1 MMNLNRLKKD
11 NNYDI
16 YFFSNISD
24 KFCTR
29 MRISKPEESDSKR
42 LVVLAGDRE
51 SGDTCR
57 TFIFHKENHTLG
69 NALRHV
75 LLMNPRVMFAGY
87 SIPHPAED
95 QMHLRIQTVEDY
107 PAQEALKQ
115 ALHDLKSL
123 ATVSKQKFLE
133 AASDYKQQNPNYLQ
147 QD

>member
-1 MMNLNRLKKD
+1 MTVTKPEAADGGNRLG
-11 NNYDI
+11 
-16 YFFSNISD
+16 
-24 KFCTR
+24 
-29 MRISKPEESDSKR
+29 
-42 LVVLAGDRE
+42 VLAGDRD

-123 ATVSKQKFLE
+123 ATISKQKFLDSVNE
-133 AASDYKQQNPNYLQ
+133 YKQQNPDHVKIDN
-147 QD
+147 

>member
-1 MMNLNRLKKD
+1 MPAGQCL
-11 NNYDI
+11 
-16 YFFSNISD
+16 
-24 KFCTR
+24 TVTP
-29 MRISKPEESDSKR
+29 PEVAAEKR

-51 SGDTCR
+51 AGDTCR

-75 LLMNPRVMFAGY
+75 LLQNPRVMFAGY

-115 ALHDLKSL
+115 ALVDLKSL
-123 ATVSKQKFLE
+123 ATISKQKFLDAVTE
-133 AASDYKQQNPNYLQ
+133 YKQEHL
-147 QD
+147 DGTKMEV

>member
-1 MMNLNRLKKD
+1 M
-11 NNYDI
+11 
-16 YFFSNISD
+16 
-24 KFCTR
+24 TVT
-29 MRISKPEESDSKR
+29 KPEPADGGNR
-42 LVVLAGDRE
+42 LVVLAGDRD

-95 QMHLRIQTVEDY
+95 QMNIRIQTVEDY

-115 ALHDLKSL
+115 ALLDLKSL
-123 ATVSKQKFLE
+123 ATISKQKFLDAVIE
-133 AASDYKQQNPNYLQ
+133 YKQEHP
-147 QD
+147 DCTKTEV

>member
-1 MMNLNRLKKD
+1 MPVSR
-11 NNYDI
+11 
-16 YFFSNISD
+16 
-24 KFCTR
+24 
-29 MRISKPEESDSKR
+29 PEPADSKR
-42 LVVLAGDRE
+42 LVVLAGDRD

-95 QMHLRIQTVEDY
+95 QMHLRIQTIEDY

-115 ALHDLKSL
+115 ALQDLKAL
-123 ATVSKQKFLE
+123 ATISKQKFCDAVSE
-133 AASDYKQQNPNYLQ
+133 YQSQNPSCMN
-147 QD
+147 

>member
-1 MMNLNRLKKD
+1 M
-11 NNYDI
+11 
-16 YFFSNISD
+16 
-24 KFCTR
+24 TVT
-29 MRISKPEESDSKR
+29 KPEAADGGNR
-42 LVVLAGDRE
+42 LVVLAGDRD

-95 QMHLRIQTVEDY
+95 QMNLRIQTMEDY

-115 ALHDLKSL
+115 ALLDLKSL
-123 ATVSKQKFLE
+123 ATISKQKFHDAVTE
-133 AASDYKQQNPNYLQ
+133 YKQEHPTKTKTEA
-147 QD
+147 

>member
-1 MMNLNRLKKD
+1 MM
-11 NNYDI
+11 
-16 YFFSNISD
+16 SQV
-24 KFCTR
+24 TP
-29 MRISKPEESDSKR
+29 PEPGDARR

-123 ATVSKQKFLE
+123 ATVSKQKFLDSVNE
-133 AASDYKQQNPNYLQ
+133 YKQQNPDDVKIDN
-147 QD
+147 

>member
-1 MMNLNRLKKD
+1 M
-11 NNYDI
+11 
-16 YFFSNISD
+16 
-24 KFCTR
+24 
-29 MRISKPEESDSKR
+29 
-42 LVVLAGDRE
+42 VVLAGDRD

-95 QMHLRIQTVEDY
+95 QMNIRIQTVEDY

-115 ALHDLKSL
+115 ALVDLKSL
-123 ATVSKQKFLE
+123 ATISKQKFLDAVTE
-133 AASDYKQQNPNYLQ
+133 YKQEHPECTKTEV
-147 QD
+147 